1 MTVEGHV
8 IVRLSD
14 LINQFTN
21 EEGNVDELA
30 LREILSDFSC
40 SMNKDVNNFLHDKAI
55 LFNMQG
61 IAKTHL
67 VMASYKGSL
76 VIVGYFALATK
87 TFVIKCNKIPKRL
100 KSRILKF
107 GQYNPDLDQLTISA
121 PLIGQLGK
129 NDKYSSLIDGN
140 TLLEYACSEVKKV
153 QMIVGGKVVYLECEE
168 KQKLLDFYGANKFVN
183 FGSRQLEADEKDSLS
198 GIKLIQLLRYLS

>member
-1 MTVEGHV
+1 MIKLFCLTCKALLKR
-8 IVRLSD
+8 IQLW
-14 LINQFTN
+14 LLNK
-21 EEGNVDELA
+21 GN
-30 LREILSDFSC
+30 F
-40 SMNKDVNNFLHDKAI
+40 
-55 LFNMQG
+55 
-61 IAKTHL
+61 
-67 VMASYKGSL
+67 

-129 NDKYSSLIDGN
+129 NDKYLSLIDGN

>member
-21 EEGNVDELA
+21 EEGNVDEPA

-67 VMASYKGSL
+67 VMA
-76 VIVGYFALATK
+76 
-87 TFVIKCNKIPKRL
+87 CNKIPKRL